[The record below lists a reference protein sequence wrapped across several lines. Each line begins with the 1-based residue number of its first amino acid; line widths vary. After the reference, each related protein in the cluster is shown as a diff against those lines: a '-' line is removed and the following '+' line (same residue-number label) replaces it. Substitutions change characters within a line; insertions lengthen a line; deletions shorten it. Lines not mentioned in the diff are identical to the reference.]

1 LIFKNNA
8 QALNFKFILR
18 LFSLFNSYLDV
29 HNLEYGLFSGIKGL
43 ITTFWILSY
52 NYGLYSENKT
62 KIGVESS
69 FTEVY

>member
-18 LFSLFNSYLDV
+18 LFSLFNRYLDL
-29 HNLEYGLFSGIKGL
+29 HILEYGLFSGIKGL
-43 ITTFWILSY
+43 ITTFWVLGY